1 MGGFD
6 AVFLYVTNDKLKKA
20 RNVVRFVQVTRGDTH
35 SWNIVHLYRLLNG
48 LRKQIEIHVVEIFIV
63 VEQTKLSTF
72 RLTGFQINGQGLFM
86 NLEGRNTQ
94 RRITYKLL
102 ASVVG
107 LYKDLGRNK
116 LIALLKYNLQ
126 CT

>member
-72 RLTGFQINGQGLFM
+72 RLTDFQINGQGLFM
-86 NLEGRNTQ
+86 NL
-94 RRITYKLL
+94 
-102 ASVVG
+102 
-107 LYKDLGRNK
+107 
-116 LIALLKYNLQ
+116 
-126 CT
+126 